1 MKKRFEFLFR
11 DSSELYAEGCPLV
24 LVGRALLRDLEKN
37 HILAQLTFRSAA
49 DKPIKEVVAAVRY
62 ETHYGKPL
70 GSVNV
75 KYKNLSCHC
84 DEFFGTDVPVLI
96 PDPNARRFS
105 VIFASVTFE
114 DDSVWSGP
122 VSMAAKASPK
132 PAAAQTAPVRPAAMG
147 EQDAREAAER
157 RKQQAQEAA
166 ARKEQQE
173 REAAARREQLAQEAA
188 VRKERLVQEAAAKK
202 ELLEKA
208 AAAKKAETQTKNFEK
223 AKSLLE
229 QGKSAKELRKAEAL
243 FIALGDYE
251 DCAAQLDACHSKLK
265 ELAVQKLEQPK
276 SPKELKEAEEIFRSL
291 GDDEELT
298 ALIEHCK
305 EQQVLLTEQKGT
317 KTKKIVTRIAVAIV
331 VIAIAVAAVP
341 VGKTYI
347 IPAVKYAQAEKLAKD
362 GSYDEAIS
370 IFSELGEYKDAQ
382 ERTWQTAYDKGMY
395 LMEHCDYPAASSMFA
410 SLHGFADA
418 RERVKEAEYLYGEEL
433 MREHKYP
440 EAVAA
445 LLAAEDFADA
455 PSLIDECYL
464 QWAEEEYKATNYE
477 TCVDLLRRISNL
489 NNIIVSPETEAE
501 LDHNIQMEMAAEAG
515 ELAMPEEEVS
525 EEPKVTENNGYPAFY
540 NDAMYQL
547 ALIYFEEGKLTDA
560 INLLGEIP
568 NYEDSMDM
576 RMEAMYLYVTE
587 HGSNTDQY
595 TNAYLK
601 ELVEANYADSQ
612 KLAETIY
619 AWSVEIVANN
629 SATSKKNQ
637 ATVTGTRT
645 CYFHFTL
652 KGGHPDETIP
662 VYVRVKYPGGNSDKA
677 DFPTMK
683 HDQSEYF
690 YFNSWGNY
698 PKGNCTITVYNGN
711 TNKVIGTH
719 TVKIT

>member
-70 GSVNV
+70 GAVNV

-122 VSMAAKASPK
+122 VSMTTKTSPK

-166 ARKEQQE
+166 AR
-173 REAAARREQLAQEAA
+173 REQLAQEAA
-188 VRKERLVQEAAAKK
+188 ERKERLVQEAAAKK
-202 ELLEKA
+202 EQLEKA

-223 AKSLLE
+223 AKALLE

-298 ALIEHCK
+298 ALIERCK
-305 EQQVLLTEQKGT
+305 EQQILLAEQKGT

-341 VGKTYI
+341 VSKTYI

-395 LMEHCDYPAASSMFA
+395 LMEHCDYPAASSIFA

-440 EAVAA
+440 VAVAA
-445 LLAAEDFADA
+445 VA
-455 PSLIDECYL
+455 
-464 QWAEEEYKATNYE
+464 
-477 TCVDLLRRISNL
+477 
-489 NNIIVSPETEAE
+489 SPT
-501 LDHNIQMEMAAEAG
+501 
-515 ELAMPEEEVS
+515 
-525 EEPKVTENNGYPAFY
+525 
-540 NDAMYQL
+540 
-547 ALIYFEEGKLTDA
+547 
-560 INLLGEIP
+560 
-568 NYEDSMDM
+568 
-576 RMEAMYLYVTE
+576 
-587 HGSNTDQY
+587 
-595 TNAYLK
+595 
-601 ELVEANYADSQ
+601 
-612 KLAETIY
+612 
-619 AWSVEIVANN
+619 
-629 SATSKKNQ
+629 
-637 ATVTGTRT
+637 
-645 CYFHFTL
+645 
-652 KGGHPDETIP
+652 
-662 VYVRVKYPGGNSDKA
+662 
-677 DFPTMK
+677 
-683 HDQSEYF
+683 
-690 YFNSWGNY
+690 
-698 PKGNCTITVYNGN
+698 
-711 TNKVIGTH
+711 
-719 TVKIT
+719 